1 MDPSDVIQL
10 LAIIIL
16 VILSAFFSSAETALV
31 TVNRIR
37 MRGLAEEGDKRAATV
52 LRLVKD
58 QGKLLSAILIGN
70 NIVNLSASSL
80 ATILVTRV
88 LGRMGLESIGP
99 GVATGVLTLIILL
112 FGEVSPKTMATVHSE
127 KMSLIY
133 AKPMYYYMQL
143 MTPLIFI
150 INTLS
155 SGFIRLLGTD
165 PNQRNNSIT
174 EEELKVMV
182 DVSEE
187 EGIIENDERKMIR
200 NVVDFGDAQA
210 KDIMIPRIDTTF
222 INADSSYQEVIHI
235 FRQDRY
241 TRMPVY
247 EDNTDNIIG
256 HINMKDL
263 LLYDPAKPFHVK
275 DFLRDAYFTYEFKK
289 VSELFHDMKGS
300 AVNMAIVLDEYGST
314 SGIITLEDLLE
325 EIVGEIQDEYDE
337 EEKDSVQKI
346 SETEYLVEGSMKLND
361 LNDLLE
367 LTPELSSE
375 DYDSIGGYVIG
386 LLDRLPKVGETVEE
400 NGYTFIVETVDKNR
414 IEQIRMIL
422 PPDETE
428 NNDEKDGER

>member
-275 DFLRDAYFTYEFKK
+275 DFLRDAYFTYEYKK

>member
-37 MRGLAEEGDKRAATV
+37 MRGLAEEGDKRAAAV